1 MFDHPHAH
9 WTDFATFLALVAVVA
24 LAISVLVWPHST
36 AQAADSL
43 AHMLKGLQQV
53 WRTL

>member
-24 LAISVLVWPHST
+24 LAFSVLVWPHSA

-43 AHMLKGLQQV
+43 AHMLKGLKLV
-53 WRTL
+53 WRSL